1 LGISSPYYLIILCG
15 NSNKRNKNKIYL
27 DTVKNFTEVFGAGMS
42 FLQLMELKRFNTG
55 FFISVGDSEIQ
66 I

>member
-1 LGISSPYYLIILCG
+1 
-15 NSNKRNKNKIYL
+15 L

-55 FFISVGDSEIQ
+55 FFISLSDLKNQ

>member
-1 LGISSPYYLIILCG
+1 
-15 NSNKRNKNKIYL
+15 L